1 MRGLPPGLTIR
12 QTTEADLADL
22 GRLWADGEVMRWVGF
37 PGGLHYDEEELGRWL
52 AWVGESP
59 DRRHFVVVDDEVGFC
74 GELFSD
80 VDREAKR
87 AALDIK
93 LLPTARGR
101 GIATAALAWLV
112 DLVFE
117 SEPDVD
123 LVWTEPWP
131 ENEAAQRLYAR
142 CGLRPRARPGD
153 LRPGPSFWALSRSER
168 ATTG

>member
-1 MRGLPPGLTIR
+1 VRRLPRGLTIR
-12 QTTEADLADL
+12 QTTEADLADVAH
-22 GRLWADGEVMRWVGF
+22 LWSDPEVMRWVGF
-37 PGGLHYDEEELGRWL
+37 PGGLHYDEEELRRWL

-59 DRRHFVVVDDEVGFC
+59 DRRHFVVRGDEIGFC

-80 VDREAKR
+80 VDREARR
-87 AALDIK
+87 AALDVK
-93 LLPTARGR
+93 LLPAARGR

-117 SEPDVD
+117 SEPDVE

-131 ENEAAQRLYAR
+131 ENEAAQQLYTR

-153 LRPGPSFWALSRSER
+153 LRPGPSFWALARTEQDR
-168 ATTG
+168 G